1 MTFWGYHVV
10 DILINWFPM
19 LLLVGVW
26 IFFLRRMG
34 AAGVL
39 SNYQKNYL
47 ELARR
52 QAESLERIAAL
63 LEKRS

>member
-1 MTFWGYHVV
+1 LVSDAAACRRL
-10 DILINWFPM
+10 DI
-19 LLLVGVW
+19 
-26 IFFLRRMG
+26 FLRRMG

-52 QAESLERIAAL
+52 QAEALERIATL